1 MNLVFPG
8 GQVAGTGVFRDIGK
22 FAATNDEFFAAFNG
36 GKPLYLPG
44 SEVPGVTRGVRAQI
58 GGGEGHVEVALSP
71 AFINASAQPNPWGI
85 VPEDAAQSVI
95 DYNMQ
100 VFMAIYG
107 REGIN
112 TMLDKYGQG
121 HDARTAPKPPAP
133 DPRDATIQDL
143 RAKLADAM
151 KARETAEKNELVV
164 RARVDFLLSEL
175 DARAKGMK
183 TAAGTTVRGQ
193 YQQALLKAGIALE
206 KAVAEFREKAGA

>member
-8 GQVAGTGVFRDIGK
+8 DQVAGTGVFRDIGK

-44 SEVPGVTRGVRAQI
+44 SEIPGVTPGVRAQI

-151 KARETAEKNELVV
+151 KARENAQKAELKLKS
-164 RARVDFLLSEL
+164 RL
-175 DARAKGMK
+175 DALLADVKARAQGMLRF
-183 TAAGTTVRGQ
+183 AGERGGGKYAIEMRSQGQ
-193 YQQALLKAGIALE
+193 YLL
-206 KAVAEFREKAGA
+206 AVVEREKAGA